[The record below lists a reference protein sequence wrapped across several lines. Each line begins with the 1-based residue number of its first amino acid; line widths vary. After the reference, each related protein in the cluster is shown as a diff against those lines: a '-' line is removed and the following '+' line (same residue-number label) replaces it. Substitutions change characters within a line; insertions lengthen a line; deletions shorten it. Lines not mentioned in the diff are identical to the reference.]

1 MNKIIRVKIKTVY
14 GNELIY
20 PLDYQEQLKALTN
33 RLTLTKSDI
42 TALKGLGFTFSQ
54 EGILI

>member
-1 MNKIIRVKIKTVY
+1 MNKIIRVKTKTVY

-20 PLDYQEQLKALTN
+20 PLDYTEQLKTLTG

-42 TALKGLGFTFSQ
+42 TALKGLGFSFSQ
-54 EGILI
+54 ESTLI

>member
-1 MNKIIRVKIKTVY
+1 MNKIIRVKTKTVY

-20 PLDYQEQLKALTN
+20 PLDYQEQLKALTS

-42 TALKGLGFTFSQ
+42 TALKGLGFTFIQ
-54 EGILI
+54 ESKII